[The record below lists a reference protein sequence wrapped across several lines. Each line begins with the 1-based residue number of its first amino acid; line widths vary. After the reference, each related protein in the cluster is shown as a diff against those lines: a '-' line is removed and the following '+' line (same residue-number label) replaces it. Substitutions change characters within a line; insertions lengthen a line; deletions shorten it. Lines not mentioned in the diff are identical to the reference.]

1 MKRLFLLGMLL
12 ITGWCMHAAQL
23 TESEAYRIAQ
33 KYNRSLAATPW
44 KQKAPGTVEV
54 APDAEYYVFNA
65 SQNQG
70 YVIVSGEDSLTELVG
85 YSDSGTIDMDNLPDN
100 LSSWLEAYAEYV
112 KAVRRSEA
120 EPFKNNLLASYPT
133 IRPLLGEIQWNQSMP
148 YNDMCPYD
156 SEAGERCPSGCV
168 ATALAQIMKYWE
180 WPVNGVGS
188 YSYTSNYGV
197 LSADFTKTYQW
208 DKMRDT
214 YTSYYDEDWNIVN
227 EWTQE
232 EGDAVAQLMAD
243 LGVALEMGYAP
254 GGSGSND
261 IMVERAMRN
270 HFRYE
275 VENHPRLSMT
285 SSDFVD
291 LLVTELQQSRPV
303 YFSGGS
309 ASGSGHAFVVDGCN
323 SDGYFHVNWG
333 WGGMSNGYF
342 NVNYMNPN
350 EQGIGGSDG
359 GYFMRQSATTLKP
372 YRDGDVAPQKQ
383 VQLSYTTS
391 SGNDVAGLVAN
402 VESFSKYEQM
412 NFTVYGLWNYSSRDY
427 YGNVRAC
434 VKNEAGDVVV
444 AGTRYLQI
452 EGLQPN
458 YLYFQIDFTT
468 VCPDLSQLTDGRYT
482 LSLQSCETGYEA
494 EWVDALVRSFI
505 IFEVSGDQVT
515 VLPNELKLE
524 MNEQMVGPSEVYTD
538 ETINIKCVV
547 ENVGD
552 IVAIGKLRLYIANAS
567 DNSSI
572 GYVEN
577 GVTIYDDVDF
587 ETSFE
592 IPLAQH
598 FAVGE
603 SYNCYLYYVDDLNNE
618 TPVTTSLEPF
628 RFTVV
633 GENAPRKQLAFG
645 YYDTADS
652 KGGITVENSK
662 IFSGWSQNVM
672 IHNLTNYNKEAMTAD
687 VGIALFDEAGSLY
700 KICNYRTVG
709 LNSKTYTSEC
719 EIAAGFCSL
728 DGYEDGAYYFEAM
741 SREQYE
747 GMSYD
752 WIHFQQTSRIYVQKY
767 GDWVYVYDPENYL
780 KINGITFSNAPIQDA
795 NVSVAVD
802 LENYAYTA
810 ASGSLEYRVYEKDYS
825 NNPLI
830 SGTVEVNVET
840 ESVVDIPFDLNGSQF
855 VIGKEYELEISG
867 YTDNADSEKTFIGKT
882 LPFVVL
888 DPSGVGSMAVASSV
902 YPNPAVDRITVTA
915 ASPIVSVDLFSV
927 GGRKMLIA
935 KANGQTS
942 LTMDLSQVP
951 SGVYVVIV
959 RTENGTERHR
969 VIKK

>member
-208 DKMRDT
+208 DKMRDI
-214 YTSYYDEDWNIVN
+214 YNAYYDADWNIIK

-243 LGVALEMGYAP
+243 LGVALEMDYAP

-285 SSDFVD
+285 SSEFIN

-709 LNSKTYTSEC
+709 LNSKTYT
-719 EIAAGFCSL
+719 
-728 DGYEDGAYYFEAM
+728 YYFEAM

-780 KINGITFSNAPIQDA
+780 KVNGITFSNAPIQDA

-927 GGRKMLIA
+927 DGRKMLIA

>member
-208 DKMRDT
+208 DKMRDI
-214 YTSYYDEDWNIVN
+214 YNAYYDADWNIIK

-275 VENHPRLSMT
+275 VENHPRLSMA
-285 SSDFVD
+285 SSEFVD
-291 LLVTELQQSRPV
+291 LLVTELRQSRPV

-309 ASGSGHAFVVDGCN
+309 ASGTGHAFVVDGCN

-372 YRDGDVAPQKQ
+372 YRDGDVAPVGQ
-383 VQLSYTTS
+383 VVFSYTTS
-391 SGNDVAGLVAN
+391 QSNQITGLVAN
-402 VESFSKYEQM
+402 VESFSKDEPM
-412 NFTVYGLWNYSSRDY
+412 DFTVYGLWNSSSRDF

-434 VKNEAGDVVV
+434 VKNEAGDVV
-444 AGTRYLQI
+444 AESG
-452 EGLQPN
+452 N
-458 YLYFQIDFTT
+458 YLEIAGLEAGYLFAEIGLMYYSPDF
-468 VCPDLSQLTDGRYT
+468 SQLADGRYT
-482 LSLQSCETGYEA
+482 LSLQSCENGYEG
-494 EWVDALVRSFI
+494 EWVDFQSRSFI
-505 IFEVSGDQVT
+505 TFEVSGDQVT
-515 VLPNELKLE
+515 VIPDELKLE
-524 MNEQMVGPSEVYTD
+524 MNAPMEGPSEVYTD
-538 ETINIKCVV
+538 ESMTIKCVV

-552 IVAIGKLRLYIANAS
+552 IAAVGALRLKIYSAS
-567 DNSSI
+567 DDAYI
-572 GYVEN
+572 GYMDNDVM
-577 GVTIYDDVDF
+577 IYDGVDF
-587 ETSFE
+587 ETTFAFS
-592 IPLAQH
+592 LAQY
-598 FAVGE
+598 FTVGT
-603 SYNCYLYYVDDLNNE
+603 SYYCTLCFVDSSNNE
-618 TPVTTSLEPF
+618 VPIDTDLEPF
-628 RFTVV
+628 RFTVME
-633 GENAPRKQLAFG
+633 GNAPRKQLAFG

-687 VGIALFDEAGSLY
+687 VGIALFDEASSLY

-780 KINGITFSNAPIQDA
+780 KVNGITFSNAPIQDA

-825 NNPLI
+825 NNPLV
-830 SGTVEVNVET
+830 SGTVDVNVEA
-840 ESVVDIPFDLNGSQF
+840 ESVVDIPLELNGSQF

-867 YTDNADSEKTFIGKT
+867 YVDNADSEKTFIGKT

-915 ASPIVSVDLFSV
+915 ASPVVSVDLFSV
-927 GGRKMLIA
+927 DGRKMQTA
-935 KANGQTS
+935 TANGQTS
-942 LTMDLSQVP
+942 LTMDLSQMP

-959 RTENGTERHR
+959 RTENGMERHR

>member
-33 KYNRSLAATPW
+33 KCNRSLAATPW

-275 VENHPRLSMT
+275 VENHPRLSMA
-285 SSDFVD
+285 SSEFVD
-291 LLVTELQQSRPV
+291 LLVTELRQSRPV

-468 VCPDLSQLTDGRYT
+468 VCPDLSQLTDGRYM

-780 KINGITFSNAPIQDA
+780 KVNGITFSNAPIQDA

-810 ASGSLEYRVYEKDYS
+810 ASGSLEYKVYEKDYS

-902 YPNPAVDRITVTA
+902 YPNPVVESMTVKTVA
-915 ASPIVSVDLFSV
+915 PMVAVDLFSV
-927 GGRKMLIA
+927 DGRKMLTA
-935 KANGQTS
+935 TANGQTS

>member
-208 DKMRDT
+208 DKMRDI
-214 YTSYYDEDWNIVN
+214 YNAYYDADWNIIK

-243 LGVALEMGYAP
+243 LGVALEMDYAP

-285 SSDFVD
+285 SSEFIN

-372 YRDGDVAPQKQ
+372 YRDGDVAPEKQ
-383 VQLSYTTS
+383 VKLSYSTS
-391 SGNDVAGLVAN
+391 SSNDVAGLVAN

-434 VKNEAGDVVV
+434 VKNEAGDVV
-444 AGTRYLQI
+444 A
-452 EGLQPN
+452 EGEN
-458 YLYFQIDFTT
+458 YFQIAGLTAGYLYPEVGFMYYS
-468 VCPDLSQLTDGRYT
+468 PNFSQLTDGRYT
-482 LSLQSCETGYEA
+482 LSLQSCETGYEG

-603 SYNCYLYYVDDLNNE
+603 SYNCYLYYADDLNNE

-672 IHNLTNYNKEAMTAD
+672 IHNLTNYNDVAMTAD

-780 KINGITFSNAPIQDA
+780 KVNGITFSNAPIQDA

-902 YPNPAVDRITVTA
+902 YPNPVVESMTVKTVA
-915 ASPIVSVDLFSV
+915 PMVAVDLFSV
-927 GGRKMLIA
+927 DGRKMLTA
-935 KANGQTS
+935 TANGQTS

>member
-70 YVIVSGEDSLTELVG
+70 YVIVSGDDSLTELVG

-243 LGVALEMGYAP
+243 LGVALEMDYAP

-275 VENHPRLSMT
+275 VENHPRLSMA
-285 SSDFVD
+285 SSEFVD
-291 LLVTELQQSRPV
+291 LLVTELRQSRPV

-309 ASGSGHAFVVDGCN
+309 ASGSGHAFVVDGCKA
-323 SDGYFHVNWG
+323 DGYFHVNWG

-572 GYVEN
+572 EYVEN

-780 KINGITFSNAPIQDA
+780 KVNGITFSNAPIQDA

-825 NNPLI
+825 NNPLV
-830 SGTVEVNVET
+830 SGTVDVNVEA
-840 ESVVDIPFDLNGSQF
+840 ESVVDIPLELNGSQF

-867 YTDNADSEKTFIGKT
+867 YVDNADSEKTFIGKT

-888 DPSGVGSMAVASSV
+888 DPSGVGSMAIASSV

-927 GGRKMLIA
+927 DGRKMLIA

>member
-44 KQKAPGTVEV
+44 KQKAPGTSEV

-70 YVIVSGEDSLTELVG
+70 YVIVSGDDSLTELVG

-208 DKMRDT
+208 DKMRDI
-214 YTSYYDEDWNIVN
+214 YNAYYDADWNIIK

-275 VENHPRLSMT
+275 VENHPRLSMA
-285 SSDFVD
+285 SSEFVD
-291 LLVTELQQSRPV
+291 LLVTELRQSRPV

-372 YRDGDVAPQKQ
+372 YRDGDVAPEKQ
-383 VQLSYTTS
+383 VKLSYSTS
-391 SGNDVAGLVAN
+391 SSNDVAGLVAN

-434 VKNEAGDVVV
+434 VKNEAGDVV
-444 AGTRYLQI
+444 A
-452 EGLQPN
+452 EGEN
-458 YLYFQIDFTT
+458 YFQIAGLTAGYLYPELGFMYYS
-468 VCPDLSQLTDGRYT
+468 PNFSQLTDGRYT
-482 LSLQSCETGYEA
+482 LSLQSCETGYEG
-494 EWVDALVRSFI
+494 EWVDALVRSSI

-515 VLPNELKLE
+515 VLPNEPKLE

-603 SYNCYLYYVDDLNNE
+603 SYNCYLYYADDLNNE

-633 GENAPRKQLAFG
+633 GENAPRMQLVLG
-645 YYDTADS
+645 YYDAPQG

-672 IHNLTNYNKEAMTAD
+672 IHNLTNYNDVAMTAD

-700 KICNYRTVG
+700 KICNYGTFMFD
-709 LNSKTYTSEC
+709 SMTYQPTIEVV
-719 EIAAGFCSL
+719 AGFCAMDAYD
-728 DGYEDGAYYFEAM
+728 DGTYYFEGM

-747 GMSYD
+747 GMNYD
-752 WIHFQQTSRIYVQKY
+752 WIHFQNTSRIYVQKY
-767 GDWVYVYDPENYL
+767 GSWVYVYDPNNYL
-780 KINGITFSNAPIQDA
+780 KVTSMAFVGDPLLDT
-795 NVSVAVD
+795 NVSVSLK
-802 LENYAYTA
+802 LENVAYSS
-810 ASGSLEYRVYEKDYS
+810 ASGNLEYKVYEKGYS
-825 NNPLI
+825 NNPLV
-830 SGTVEVNVET
+830 SGTIDVNVAT
-840 ESVVDIPFDLNGSQF
+840 ESTVDIPFELAGGQF
-855 VIGKEYELEISG
+855 AIGKEYELEISG
-867 YTDNADSEKTFIGKT
+867 YNDSADPDKTFVGRT

-888 DPSGVGSMAVASSV
+888 DPSGVDSMTANSSV
-902 YPNPAVDRITVTA
+902 YPNPIVGNVTVTA
-915 ASPIVSVDLFSV
+915 VSPIVSVELFSV
-927 GGRKMLIA
+927 DGRRMLTA
-935 KANGQTS
+935 QADGQTS
-942 LTMDLSQVP
+942 LNMDLSQVP
-951 SGVYVVIV
+951 SGVYVVMV

-969 VIKK
+969 VIRK

>member
-85 YSDSGTIDMDNLPDN
+85 YSDSGTIDMDNLPHN
-100 LSSWLEAYAEYV
+100 LSSWLETYAEYV
-112 KAVRRSEA
+112 KAVRHSKA
-120 EPFKNNLLASYPT
+120 EPYKNNLLAPYPV

-156 SEAGERCPSGCV
+156 SGAGERCPSGCV

-208 DKMRDT
+208 DKMRDI
-214 YTSYYDEDWNIVN
+214 YNAYYDADWNIIK

-275 VENHPRLSMT
+275 VENHPRLSMA
-285 SSDFVD
+285 SSEFVD
-291 LLVTELQQSRPV
+291 LLVTELRQSRPV

-372 YRDGDVAPQKQ
+372 YRDGDVAPEKQ
-383 VQLSYTTS
+383 VKLSYSTS
-391 SGNDVAGLVAN
+391 SSNDVAGLVAN

-434 VKNEAGDVVV
+434 VKNETGDVV
-444 AGTRYLQI
+444 A
-452 EGLQPN
+452 EGEN
-458 YLYFQIDFTT
+458 YFQIAGLTAGYLYPEVGFMYYS
-468 VCPDLSQLTDGRYT
+468 PNFSQLTDGRYT
-482 LSLQSCETGYEA
+482 LSLQSCETGYE
-494 EWVDALVRSFI
+494 
-505 IFEVSGDQVT
+505 
-515 VLPNELKLE
+515 
-524 MNEQMVGPSEVYTD
+524 
-538 ETINIKCVV
+538 
-547 ENVGD
+547 
-552 IVAIGKLRLYIANAS
+552 
-567 DNSSI
+567 
-572 GYVEN
+572 
-577 GVTIYDDVDF
+577 
-587 ETSFE
+587 
-592 IPLAQH
+592 
-598 FAVGE
+598 GE
-603 SYNCYLYYVDDLNNE
+603 
-618 TPVTTSLEPF
+618 
-628 RFTVV
+628 
-633 GENAPRKQLAFG
+633 
-645 YYDTADS
+645 
-652 KGGITVENSK
+652 
-662 IFSGWSQNVM
+662 
-672 IHNLTNYNKEAMTAD
+672 
-687 VGIALFDEAGSLY
+687 
-700 KICNYRTVG
+700 
-709 LNSKTYTSEC
+709 
-719 EIAAGFCSL
+719 
-728 DGYEDGAYYFEAM
+728 
-741 SREQYE
+741 
-747 GMSYD
+747 
-752 WIHFQQTSRIYVQKY
+752 
-767 GDWVYVYDPENYL
+767 
-780 KINGITFSNAPIQDA
+780 
-795 NVSVAVD
+795 
-802 LENYAYTA
+802 
-810 ASGSLEYRVYEKDYS
+810 
-825 NNPLI
+825 
-830 SGTVEVNVET
+830 
-840 ESVVDIPFDLNGSQF
+840 
-855 VIGKEYELEISG
+855 
-867 YTDNADSEKTFIGKT
+867 
-882 LPFVVL
+882 
-888 DPSGVGSMAVASSV
+888 
-902 YPNPAVDRITVTA
+902 
-915 ASPIVSVDLFSV
+915 
-927 GGRKMLIA
+927 
-935 KANGQTS
+935 
-942 LTMDLSQVP
+942 
-951 SGVYVVIV
+951 
-959 RTENGTERHR
+959 
-969 VIKK
+969 

>member
-33 KYNRSLAATPW
+33 KYNRSLASTPW
-44 KQKAPGTVEV
+44 KQKAPGTSEV

-70 YVIVSGEDSLTELVG
+70 YVIVSGDDSLTELVG

-208 DKMRDT
+208 DKMRDI
-214 YTSYYDEDWNIVN
+214 YNAYYDADWNIIK

-275 VENHPRLSMT
+275 VENHPRLSMA
-285 SSDFVD
+285 SSEFVD
-291 LLVTELQQSRPV
+291 LLVTELRQSRPV

-342 NVNYMNPN
+342 NVNYMSPN

-359 GYFMRQSATTLKP
+359 GYFMRQSATTLQP
-372 YRDGDVAPQKQ
+372 YRDGDVAPEKQ
-383 VQLSYTTS
+383 VKLSYSTS

-412 NFTVYGLWNYSSRDY
+412 DFTVYGLWNYSSRDY

-482 LSLQSCETGYEA
+482 LSLQSCETGYEG

-603 SYNCYLYYVDDLNNE
+603 SYNCYLYYADDLNNE

-709 LNSKTYTSEC
+709 LNSMTYTSEC

-741 SREQYE
+741 SRELYE

-780 KINGITFSNAPIQDA
+780 KVNGITFSNAPIQDA

-810 ASGSLEYRVYEKDYS
+810 ASGSLEYKVYEKDYS
-825 NNPLI
+825 NNPLV
-830 SGTVEVNVET
+830 SGTVDVNVET
-840 ESVVDIPFDLNGSQF
+840 ESVVDIPFELNGSQF
-855 VIGKEYELEISG
+855 AIGKEYELEISG

-902 YPNPAVDRITVTA
+902 YPNPVVESMTVKTVA
-915 ASPIVSVDLFSV
+915 PMVAVDLFSV
-927 GGRKMLIA
+927 DGRKMLTA
-935 KANGQTS
+935 TANGQTS

>member
-54 APDAEYYVFNA
+54 APDAEYYVFKA

-112 KAVRRSEA
+112 KAVRHSKA
-120 EPFKNNLLASYPT
+120 EPYKNNLLAPYPV

-156 SEAGERCPSGCV
+156 SGARERCPSGCV

-208 DKMRDT
+208 DKMRDI
-214 YTSYYDEDWNIVN
+214 YNAYYDADWNIIK

-243 LGVALEMGYAP
+243 LGVALEMDYAP

-275 VENHPRLSMT
+275 VENHPRLSMA
-285 SSDFVD
+285 SSEFVD

-309 ASGSGHAFVVDGCN
+309 ASGSGHAFVVDGCKA
-323 SDGYFHVNWG
+323 DGYFHVNWG

-402 VESFSKYEQM
+402 VTSCSKYEQIA
-412 NFTVYGLWNYSSRDY
+412 FTVYGLWNSSSREY
-427 YGNVRAC
+427 YGNVRTC
-434 VKNEAGDVVV
+434 VKDELGDIVA
-444 AGTRYLQI
+444 AGTQYLQV
-452 EGLQPN
+452 EGLQPY
-458 YLYFQIDFTT
+458 YLYFQIDFTAG
-468 VCPDLSQLTDGRYT
+468 CPDLSQLTDGRYT
-482 LSLQSCETGYEA
+482 LSLQSCETGYEG
-494 EWVDALVRSFI
+494 EWVDALVRSSI

-603 SYNCYLYYVDDLNNE
+603 SYNCYLYYADDLNNE

-633 GENAPRKQLAFG
+633 GENAPRKQLVLG
-645 YYDTADS
+645 YYDAPQG

-672 IHNLTNYNKEAMTAD
+672 IHNLTNYNDVAMTAD

-700 KICNYRTVG
+700 KICNYVTVG
-709 LNSKTYTSEC
+709 LNALTCYPEC
-719 EIAAGFCSL
+719 EIVAGFCAMDS
-728 DGYEDGAYYFEAM
+728 YEDGAYYFEAM

-780 KINGITFSNAPIQDA
+780 KVNGMAFSNAPIQDA

-802 LENYAYTA
+802 LENNAYTA
-810 ASGSLEYRVYEKDYS
+810 ASGSLEYKVYEKDYS
-825 NNPLI
+825 NNSLVR
-830 SGTVEVNVET
+830 GTVDVNVET
-840 ESVVDIPFDLNGSQF
+840 ESVVDIPLELNGSQF
-855 VIGKEYELEISG
+855 AIGKEYELEISG
-867 YTDNADSEKTFIGKT
+867 YVDNADSEKTFIGKT

-915 ASPIVSVDLFSV
+915 ASPVVSVDLFSV
-927 GGRKMLIA
+927 DGRKMQTA
-935 KANGQTS
+935 TANGQTS
-942 LTMDLSQVP
+942 LTMDLSQMP

-959 RTENGTERHR
+959 RTENGMERHR

>member
-120 EPFKNNLLASYPT
+120 ESFKNNLLASYPT

-275 VENHPRLSMT
+275 VENHPRLSMA
-285 SSDFVD
+285 SSEFVD

-672 IHNLTNYNKEAMTAD
+672 IHNLTNYNDVAMTAD

-709 LNSKTYTSEC
+709 LNSMTYSSEC
-719 EIAAGFCSL
+719 EIAAGFCAM

-767 GDWVYVYDPENYL
+767 GDWVYVYEPENYL
-780 KINGITFSNAPIQDA
+780 KVNGMAFSNAPIQDA

-802 LENYAYTA
+802 LENNAYTA
-810 ASGSLEYRVYEKDYS
+810 ASGSLEYKVYEKDYS

-902 YPNPAVDRITVTA
+902 YPNPVVESMTVKTVA
-915 ASPIVSVDLFSV
+915 PMVAVDLFSV
-927 GGRKMLIA
+927 DGRKMLTA
-935 KANGQTS
+935 TANGQTS

>member
-12 ITGWCMHAAQL
+12 IIGWCMYAAQL

-44 KQKAPGTVEV
+44 MQKAPGTSEV

-70 YVIVSGEDSLTELVG
+70 YVIVSGDDSLTELVG
-85 YSDSGTIDMDNLPDN
+85 YSDSGTIDMENLPDN
-100 LSSWLEAYAEYV
+100 LSSWLETYAEYV
-112 KAVRRSEA
+112 KAVRHSET
-120 EPFKNNLLASYPT
+120 EPFKNNLLASYPV

-156 SEAGERCPSGCV
+156 SGAGERCPSGCV

-214 YTSYYDEDWNIVN
+214 YTTYYDNDWNIIK

-285 SSDFVD
+285 SSEFVD
-291 LLVTELQQSRPV
+291 LLVTELRQSRPV

-372 YRDGDVAPQKQ
+372 YRDGDVAPEKQ
-383 VQLSYTTS
+383 VKLSYSTS
-391 SGNDVAGLVAN
+391 SSNDVAGLVAN

-434 VKNEAGDVVV
+434 VKNEAGDVV
-444 AGTRYLQI
+444 A
-452 EGLQPN
+452 ESEN
-458 YLYFQIDFTT
+458 YFQIAGLTAGYLYPELGFMYYS
-468 VCPDLSQLTDGRYT
+468 PNFSQLTDGRYT
-482 LSLQSCETGYEA
+482 LSLQSCETGYEG
-494 EWVDALVRSFI
+494 EWVGALVRSFI
-505 IFEVSGDQVT
+505 TFEVSGDQVT

-524 MNEQMVGPSEVYTD
+524 MNVPMEGSSEVYTN
-538 ETINIKCVV
+538 EMMSIKCVV
-547 ENVGD
+547 ENVGYV
-552 IVAIGKLRLYIANAS
+552 VANGKLRLYIANAS
-567 DNSSI
+567 NDLSV
-572 GYVEN
+572 GYLEN
-577 GVTIYDDVDF
+577 VVNIYDDVDF

-592 IPLAQH
+592 FSLAQH
-598 FAVGE
+598 FTVGE
-603 SYNCYLYYVDDLNNE
+603 SYYCYLSFIDNSDNE
-618 TPVTTSLEPF
+618 IPVATELEPF
-628 RFTVV
+628 RFTIME
-633 GENAPRKQLAFG
+633 GIAPRDQLALGF
-645 YYDTADS
+645 YDTTDR
-652 KGGITVENSK
+652 KGGITVESNKISSK
-662 IFSGWSQNVM
+662 SSQNVIM
-672 IHNLTNYNKEAMTAD
+672 YNLANFNDEDLTAH
-687 VGIALFDEAGSLY
+687 VGIAMFDESGNQQ
-700 KICNYRTVG
+700 KICNYLSCWVG
-709 LNSKTYTSEC
+709 SMTYEPRIS
-719 EIAAGFCSL
+719 IQRGFCAMYSYA
-728 DGYEDGAYYFEAM
+728 DGTYYFEAM
-741 SREQYE
+741 SKEQYE
-747 GMSYD
+747 DLTYD
-752 WIHFQQTSRIYVQKY
+752 WIHLQQTSRIYVQKY
-767 GDWVYVYDPENYL
+767 GNWVYVYDPENYL
-780 KINGITFSNAPIQDA
+780 KVNGITFSNAPIPDA

-802 LENYAYTA
+802 LENNAYTA
-810 ASGSLEYRVYEKDYS
+810 ASGSLEYKVYEKDYS
-825 NNPLI
+825 NNPLV
-830 SGTVEVNVET
+830 SGTIDVNVET
-840 ESVVDIPFDLNGSQF
+840 ESVVDIPLELNGSQF
-855 VIGKEYELEISG
+855 AIGKEYELEISG
-867 YTDNADSEKTFIGKT
+867 YVDNADSEKTFIGKT

-915 ASPIVSVDLFSV
+915 ASPVVSVDLFSV
-927 GGRKMLIA
+927 DGRKMQTA
-935 KANGQTS
+935 TANGQTS
-942 LTMDLSQVP
+942 LSMDLSQMP

-959 RTENGTERHR
+959 RTENGMERHR

>member
-85 YSDSGTIDMDNLPDN
+85 YSDSGTIDMENLPDN

-156 SEAGERCPSGCV
+156 SQAGERCPTGCV

-197 LSADFTKTYQW
+197 LSADFTKTYEW
-208 DKMRDT
+208 DTMRDT

-243 LGVALEMGYAP
+243 LGVALEMNYAP

-261 IMVERAMRN
+261 AMVERAMLE
-270 HFRYE
+270 HFRYQ

-285 SSDFVD
+285 SSEFVD

-359 GYFMRQSATTLKP
+359 GYFMRQSATTLQP
-372 YRDGDVAPQKQ
+372 YRDGDVAPVGQ
-383 VQLSYTTS
+383 VVLDYATS
-391 SGNDVAGLVAN
+391 SSNQITGLVAN

-412 NFTVYGLWNYSSRDY
+412 DFTVYGLWNGSSRDF

-434 VKNEAGDVVV
+434 VKNEAGDVV
-444 AGTRYLQI
+444 A
-452 EGLQPN
+452 ESEN
-458 YLYFQIDFTT
+458 YFQISGLGAGYLYPQIGFVYYSPDF
-468 VCPDLSQLTDGRYT
+468 SQLADGRYT
-482 LSLQSCETGYEA
+482 LSLQSCETGYEG
-494 EWVDALVRSFI
+494 EWVDVLSRSFI
-505 IFEVSGDQVT
+505 VFEVSGNQIT
-515 VLPNELKLE
+515 VIPNDLKLE
-524 MNEQMVGPSEVYTD
+524 MNVPMEGPSEAYTD
-538 ETINIKCVV
+538 ETMNIKCVV

-552 IVAIGKLRLYIANAS
+552 IVASGKLKLYIADAS
-567 DNSSI
+567 NNSSI

-577 GVTIYDDVDF
+577 VVTIYDGVDF
-587 ETSFE
+587 ETSFNFS
-592 IPLAQH
+592 LAQA
-598 FAVGE
+598 FTVGE
-603 SYNCYLYYVDDLNNE
+603 SYICYLYYVDDLDNE

-628 RFTVV
+628 MFTVV
-633 GENAPRKQLAFG
+633 GENAPRKQLALG

-662 IFSGWSQNVM
+662 IYSGWSQDVM
-672 IHNLTNYNKEAMTAD
+672 IHNLTNYNDEAMTAD
-687 VGIALFDEAGSLY
+687 VGVALFDDAGSLY
-700 KICNYRTVG
+700 KICNYRTFG
-709 LNSKTYTSEC
+709 LNSMKYYREN
-719 EIAAGFCSL
+719 EIVAGFCAM
-728 DGYEDGAYYFEAM
+728 DGYEDGTYYFEAM

-752 WIHFQQTSRIYVQKY
+752 WIHLQQTSRIYVQKY

-780 KINGITFSNAPIQDA
+780 KVNGIAFVNDPIQGT
-795 NVSVAVD
+795 NVTALVD

-810 ASGSLEYRVYEKDYS
+810 ASGSLEYKVYEKGYS
-825 NNPLI
+825 NNPLV
-830 SGTVEVNVET
+830 SGTVEVNVNT
-840 ESVVDIPFDLNGSQF
+840 ESTVDIPFDLNGSRF
-855 VIGKEYELEISG
+855 VVGKEYELEISG
-867 YTDNADSEKTFIGKT
+867 YTDNADAEKTFIGKT

-888 DPSGVGSMAVASSV
+888 DPSGVGSIAVASLV
-902 YPNPAVDRITVTA
+902 YPNPAVDLITVTA
-915 ASPIVSVDLFSV
+915 ASPVVSVDLFSV
-927 GGRKMLIA
+927 DGRKMLTA
-935 KANGQTS
+935 PADGQTAM
-942 LTMDLSQVP
+942 TMDLSQVP

-959 RTENGTERHR
+959 RTENRTERHR

>member
-780 KINGITFSNAPIQDA
+780 KVNGITFSNAPIQDA

-927 GGRKMLIA
+927 DGRKMLIA

>member
-494 EWVDALVRSFI
+494 W
-505 IFEVSGDQVT
+505 
-515 VLPNELKLE
+515 K
-524 MNEQMVGPSEVYTD
+524 
-538 ETINIKCVV
+538 
-547 ENVGD
+547 
-552 IVAIGKLRLYIANAS
+552 
-567 DNSSI
+567 
-572 GYVEN
+572 
-577 GVTIYDDVDF
+577 
-587 ETSFE
+587 
-592 IPLAQH
+592 
-598 FAVGE
+598 
-603 SYNCYLYYVDDLNNE
+603 
-618 TPVTTSLEPF
+618 
-628 RFTVV
+628 
-633 GENAPRKQLAFG
+633 
-645 YYDTADS
+645 
-652 KGGITVENSK
+652 
-662 IFSGWSQNVM
+662 
-672 IHNLTNYNKEAMTAD
+672 
-687 VGIALFDEAGSLY
+687 
-700 KICNYRTVG
+700 
-709 LNSKTYTSEC
+709 
-719 EIAAGFCSL
+719 
-728 DGYEDGAYYFEAM
+728 
-741 SREQYE
+741 
-747 GMSYD
+747 
-752 WIHFQQTSRIYVQKY
+752 
-767 GDWVYVYDPENYL
+767 
-780 KINGITFSNAPIQDA
+780 
-795 NVSVAVD
+795 
-802 LENYAYTA
+802 
-810 ASGSLEYRVYEKDYS
+810 
-825 NNPLI
+825 
-830 SGTVEVNVET
+830 
-840 ESVVDIPFDLNGSQF
+840 
-855 VIGKEYELEISG
+855 
-867 YTDNADSEKTFIGKT
+867 
-882 LPFVVL
+882 
-888 DPSGVGSMAVASSV
+888 
-902 YPNPAVDRITVTA
+902 
-915 ASPIVSVDLFSV
+915 
-927 GGRKMLIA
+927 
-935 KANGQTS
+935 
-942 LTMDLSQVP
+942 
-951 SGVYVVIV
+951 
-959 RTENGTERHR
+959 
-969 VIKK
+969 